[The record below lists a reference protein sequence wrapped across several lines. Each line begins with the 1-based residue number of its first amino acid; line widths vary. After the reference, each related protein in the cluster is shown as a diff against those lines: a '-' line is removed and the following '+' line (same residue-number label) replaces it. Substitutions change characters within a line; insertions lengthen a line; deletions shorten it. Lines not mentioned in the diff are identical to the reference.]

1 MSRNAAIVPTLDPE
15 CCVKLNQTPLF
26 SFDSIPDDF
35 ANELLQESVEFP
47 FEDTQVKLHRG
58 NVVPNPIRS
67 AVEKAYAAANDNTPI
82 GVSAIG
88 WSDLGKVFLAKSW
101 LVDRPSLVSAM
112 ARSLPE
118 GKIAEVRVWLGK
130 CLFRAAK
137 GQPRQLTEL
146 LPPRFPGSHQLPS
159 RLVVQLHE
167 SYDEEAILL
176 LKEVGLPARPPLE
189 TMRGWVRSGLEQS
202 ECLNLLHYLAD
213 AARWRRDYY
222 ELGQLLTAP
231 WFDSDG
237 TRLTTAQAFSQG
249 LVPIQEL
256 DPDPAFRAWLGIDTG
271 PIQINLEEARWDR
284 PIPDPQRA
292 LGAIWDWWSAEG
304 DRLVRRYE
312 ERTYPD
318 GELPRLD
325 RDFSPQDTI
334 HRQNWILLM
343 MLASL
348 QTMGRCNPEQHRNF
362 LRHCAQQGWM
372 DVFADPHLPADDWI
386 GCARPI
392 SRRANL

>member
-1 MSRNAAIVPTLDPE
+1 M
-15 CCVKLNQTPLF
+15 
-26 SFDSIPDDF
+26 
-35 ANELLQESVEFP
+35 
-47 FEDTQVKLHRG
+47 
-58 NVVPNPIRS
+58 
-67 AVEKAYAAANDNTPI
+67 
-82 GVSAIG
+82 
-88 WSDLGKVFLAKSW
+88 WSDLGEVFLAKSW
-101 LVDRPSLVSAM
+101 LVDRPELVSAM

-118 GKIAEVRVWLGK
+118 GKIGEVRVWLGK

-146 LPPRFPGSHQLPS
+146 LPPRFPGAHQLPS

-167 SYDEEAILL
+167 SYDEEAVLL
-176 LKEVGLPARPPLE
+176 LKEVGLPSRPPLE
-189 TMRGWVRSGLEQS
+189 TMKGWVRSGLEQS
-202 ECLNLLHYLAD
+202 ECHNLLRYLAD

-237 TRLTTAQAFSQG
+237 TRLTTAEAFSQG

-312 ERTYPD
+312 QRTYPD

-334 HRQNWILLM
+334 HRQNWIFLL

-362 LRHCAQQGWM
+362 LKHCARQGWM
-372 DVFADPHLPADDWI
+372 DVFADPRLRWRRLDR
-386 GCARPI
+386 CARPI
-392 SRRANL
+392 SRRANLRHSLLPLGATVREHLPDCAVAARVRLELSGDR